1 VLKRVR
7 RSLSRDKREL
17 EKTVAEL
24 TNKQDA
30 LRKKVKRLSEE
41 KAAATKKAEVTA
53 MDLDDTQEVL
63 DDAKETLS
71 ATRKQLS
78 NSKSYRKTVA
88 AAKKQA
94 ESERDAALEEIKEL
108 TALANEHLEA
118 YEELEMEMV
127 VMMMTD
133 DVVAKRNRLRRG
145 GGGDGGGGGGGDG
158 DGDGEHELKEVD
170 FFHNGRYDDRL
181 RVAVLACMRAGVG
194 KDRIAELV
202 AVILRVT
209 AKLDP
214 KKMPSPSTIAN
225 WAGELSNLTAIQLY
239 DRLTTDP
246 DATKVLAHDGTTMGG
261 KKYGTARSVVMRAS
275 GKAGCDAYC
284 ASACLCLAAQHS
296 HRPHASEEGRQRP
309 AARVG
314 GHARGRAA

>member
-1 VLKRVR
+1 VLKRLR

-17 EKTVAEL
+17 EKTVAEV
-24 TNKQDA
+24 TKERDA
-30 LRKKVKRLSEE
+30 LRKKVKRLSDE
-41 KAAATKKAEVTA
+41 KANVTKKAEVTA
-53 MDLDDTQEVL
+53 MELDDTKEAL

-71 ATRKQLS
+71 VTRKQLS

-127 VMMMTD
+127 MMMMTE
-133 DVVAKRNRLRRG
+133 DVVAKRNRAQGGGGGSGGGAGGGRG
-145 GGGDGGGGGGGDG
+145 GGGGGGGGGDG
-158 DGDGEHELKEVD
+158 GEAGLKEVD
-170 FFHNGRYDDRL
+170 FFHDGRYDDRL

-214 KKMPSPSTIAN
+214 KKMPSPSTIAK
-225 WAGELSNLTAIQLY
+225 WASELSNLTAIQLY

-284 ASACLCLAAQHS
+284 ASACL
-296 HRPHASEEGRQRP
+296 
-309 AARVG
+309 
-314 GHARGRAA
+314 